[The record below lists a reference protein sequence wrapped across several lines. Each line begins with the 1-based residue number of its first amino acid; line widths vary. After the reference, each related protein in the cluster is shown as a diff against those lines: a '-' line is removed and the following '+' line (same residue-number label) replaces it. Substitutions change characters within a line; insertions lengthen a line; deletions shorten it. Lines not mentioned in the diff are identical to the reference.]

1 MTQNIEEQKSQH
13 IRAQQKTYKRR
24 KKLLMCIFRKF
35 PYCPTEETESL
46 GGGGLRGVKRGGEG
60 LVLEK
65 ILSMGLVGKYTVLK
79 YDDNHHSM
87 IQSRWN

>member
-13 IRAQQKTYKRR
+13 IWAQQKTYKRR

-35 PYCPTEETESL
+35 SYCPTEETESL
-46 GGGGLRGVKRGGEG
+46 GGGGLRGVKGEGGG
-60 LVLEK
+60 LVLQK

>member
-35 PYCPTEETESL
+35 PYCPTEGTESL
-46 GGGGLRGVKRGGEG
+46 GGGGLRGVKGGEG
-60 LVLEK
+60 LVLQK

>member
-1 MTQNIEEQKSQH
+1 
-13 IRAQQKTYKRR
+13 
-24 KKLLMCIFRKF
+24 MCIFRKF

-46 GGGGLRGVKRGGEG
+46 GGGGLRGVKGGGGG

>member
-1 MTQNIEEQKSQH
+1 
-13 IRAQQKTYKRR
+13 
-24 KKLLMCIFRKF
+24 MCIFRKF

-46 GGGGLRGVKRGGEG
+46 GGGGLRGVKGGGGG
-60 LVLEK
+60 LVLQK

>member
-13 IRAQQKTYKRR
+13 FWAQQKTYKQR

-46 GGGGLRGVKRGGEG
+46 GGGGLRGVKGAGEG
-60 LVLEK
+60 LVFP
-65 ILSMGLVGKYTVLK
+65 
-79 YDDNHHSM
+79 
-87 IQSRWN
+87 WAW

>member
-13 IRAQQKTYKRR
+13 IRAQQKTYKQR

-46 GGGGLRGVKRGGEG
+46 GGGGLRGVKGGGGG
-60 LVLEK
+60 LTKNPFHGPGREVHYFK
-65 ILSMGLVGKYTVLK
+65 V
-79 YDDNHHSM
+79 
-87 IQSRWN
+87 

>member
-13 IRAQQKTYKRR
+13 IRAQQKTYKWR

-46 GGGGLRGVKRGGEG
+46 GGGGLRGVKGGG
-60 LVLEK
+60 GGWSYK
-65 ILSMGLVGKYTVLK
+65 KSFP
-79 YDDNHHSM
+79 
-87 IQSRWN
+87 WAW

>member
-1 MTQNIEEQKSQH
+1 
-13 IRAQQKTYKRR
+13 
-24 KKLLMCIFRKF
+24 MCIFRKF

-46 GGGGLRGVKRGGEG
+46 GGGGLRGVGGGG
-60 LVLEK
+60 LVLQK

>member
-35 PYCPTEETESL
+35 PYCPTKETESL
-46 GGGGLRGVKRGGEG
+46 GGGGLRGVKGEG
-60 LVLEK
+60 GGVVLQK
-65 ILSMGLVGKYTVLK
+65 ILSMDLVGKYTVLK

>member
-1 MTQNIEEQKSQH
+1 MTQNIEEQKSQQ

-46 GGGGLRGVKRGGEG
+46 GGGGLRGVKGGGGVG
-60 LVLEK
+60 LRKNPFHGPGREVHCFK
-65 ILSMGLVGKYTVLK
+65 V
-79 YDDNHHSM
+79 
-87 IQSRWN
+87 

>member
-24 KKLLMCIFRKF
+24 KRLLMCIFRKF

-46 GGGGLRGVKRGGEG
+46 GGGGLRGVKGGGGVG
-60 LVLEK
+60 LTKNPFHGPGREVHCFK
-65 ILSMGLVGKYTVLK
+65 V
-79 YDDNHHSM
+79 
-87 IQSRWN
+87 

>member
-46 GGGGLRGVKRGGEG
+46 GGGGLRGVRGGGGVG
-60 LVLEK
+60 LTKNPFHGPGREVHCFK
-65 ILSMGLVGKYTVLK
+65 V
-79 YDDNHHSM
+79 
-87 IQSRWN
+87 

>member
-13 IRAQQKTYKRR
+13 IRAQQKTYKQR

-46 GGGGLRGVKRGGEG
+46 GGGGLRGVKGGG
-60 LVLEK
+60 VVLQK
-65 ILSMGLVGKYTVLK
+65 ILSMGLVGKYTILK

>member
-13 IRAQQKTYKRR
+13 IRAQQKTYKWR

-46 GGGGLRGVKRGGEG
+46 GGGGLRGVKGGGGG
-60 LVLEK
+60 LVLQK

-87 IQSRWN
+87 IQSRRN

>member
-13 IRAQQKTYKRR
+13 FWAKQKTYKRR

-46 GGGGLRGVKRGGEG
+46 GGGGLRGVKGGGEG

>member
-13 IRAQQKTYKRR
+13 IRDQQKTYKRR

-46 GGGGLRGVKRGGEG
+46 GGGGLRGVKGGGGFG
-60 LVLEK
+60 LTKNPFHGPGREVHCFK
-65 ILSMGLVGKYTVLK
+65 V
-79 YDDNHHSM
+79 
-87 IQSRWN
+87 

>member
-1 MTQNIEEQKSQH
+1 MTQNIEEQKSQQ

-46 GGGGLRGVKRGGEG
+46 GGGGLRGVKGGGRGW
-60 LVLEK
+60 
-65 ILSMGLVGKYTVLK
+65 S
-79 YDDNHHSM
+79 
-87 IQSRWN
+87 